1 MKWEKIQQINN
12 DLLNSYFEEL
22 IIQPALQMY

>member
-1 MKWEKIQQINN
+1 MKLEKIQQLNN

>member
-1 MKWEKIQQINN
+1 MKWEKIQQLNN
-12 DLLNSYFEEL
+12 GLLNSYFEEL